1 MIFDRIWDPIRR
13 VFGGQR
19 QRVNVYP
26 EQELY
31 NTERQAFMALYS
43 LYQSTVN
50 DLRGHR
56 NPAAKETIKNF
67 DDEAYPIIFAGFART
82 YNYEEMLN
90 LRIALQNIV
99 IRIGIKVREIDL
111 ILGVNDMNAL
121 RRLLGPAPY
130 DPERELRGQVAEELK
145 KGRNG
150 INDLSG
156 LVFRQPLAYQK
167 RRKDR
172 CSALAAIVESNGNQS
187 DLTLS
192 TRHDD
197 LKTVNADIEFF
208 KARME
213 SDKIGY
219 IAAWR
224 QAWRKYWIRRAVRI
238 ERERRRR
245 EWELIENGVTPV
257 DQIKFYY

>member
-1 MIFDRIWDPIRR
+1 
-13 VFGGQR
+13 
-19 QRVNVYP
+19 
-26 EQELY
+26 
-31 NTERQAFMALYS
+31 
-43 LYQSTVN
+43 
-50 DLRGHR
+50 
-56 NPAAKETIKNF
+56 
-67 DDEAYPIIFAGFART
+67 
-82 YNYEEMLN
+82 
-90 LRIALQNIV
+90 
-99 IRIGIKVREIDL
+99 
-111 ILGVNDMNAL
+111 MNAL

-130 DPERELRGQVAEELK
+130 DPERGLRGQVNAELK

-150 INDLSG
+150 INDLSA

-167 RRKDR
+167 RRKAR
-172 CSALAAIVESNGNQS
+172 KNALAAIVESNGDQS

-192 TRHDD
+192 ARYDD